1 MNVLLRVRII
11 SNEWN
16 LFLNLIFYKI
26 AYGTETI
33 RDLVPKVIRILE
45 LLELQ
50 AANNEKETDKLMEMK
65 THIDRLE
72 IEKNETRELREKF
85 DQELEQLTP

>member
-1 MNVLLRVRII
+1 M
-11 SNEWN
+11 
-16 LFLNLIFYKI
+16 NLIFYKI

-85 DQELEQLTP
+85 DQELEHIEEQWRKEVSLVK